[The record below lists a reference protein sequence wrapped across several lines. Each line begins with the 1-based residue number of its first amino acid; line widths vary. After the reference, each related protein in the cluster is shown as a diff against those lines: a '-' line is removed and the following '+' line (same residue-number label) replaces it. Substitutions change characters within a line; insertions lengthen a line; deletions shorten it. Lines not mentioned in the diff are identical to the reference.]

1 MKCKKAF
8 FQPGLSTLHGYKA
21 KIHVDP
27 AATPKFCKARPI
39 PYVLRGKVE
48 TELERLTRE
57 GIIEPVQFA
66 DRAAPIVPVLKSD
79 KESLLLCGDYK
90 LTVNQASKLD
100 QYPIPRVEDLFS
112 ALSGGNTFL
121 KLDMR
126 QAYQQIE
133 LDEESKQF
141 VVVNTHKGLF
151 RYNRLPFGVSAA
163 PAIFQRV
170 MESLLQGMTGVV
182 AYLDDILVTG
192 KTEEEHL
199 TRLEEV
205 LSRLERAGLRL
216 K

>member
-1 MKCKKAF
+1 
-8 FQPGLSTLHGYKA
+8 
-21 KIHVDP
+21 
-27 AATPKFCKARPI
+27 
-39 PYVLRGKVE
+39 
-48 TELERLTRE
+48 
-57 GIIEPVQFA
+57 
-66 DRAAPIVPVLKSD
+66 
-79 KESLLLCGDYK
+79 
-90 LTVNQASKLD
+90 
-100 QYPIPRVEDLFS
+100 
-112 ALSGGNTFL
+112 
-121 KLDMR
+121 MR

-151 RYNRLPFGVSAA
+151 RYNRLPFRVSAA